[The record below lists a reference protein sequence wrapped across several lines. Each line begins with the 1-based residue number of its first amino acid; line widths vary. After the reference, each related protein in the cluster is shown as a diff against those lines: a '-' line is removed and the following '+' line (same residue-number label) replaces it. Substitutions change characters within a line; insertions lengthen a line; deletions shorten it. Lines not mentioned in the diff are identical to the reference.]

1 MPIMRINVGPI
12 HPSTHGVLRL
22 VVDLDGDTIKR
33 VEPHVGF
40 LHRGVEKLSEERMYL
55 QNISYYNKLDYVAPL
70 SWEDLYV
77 SAVEK
82 AMNIE
87 VKEAAMYV
95 RVILLEFQRIANH
108 LLWLGTFCNDM
119 GQMFTAFMWTF
130 REREKILQF
139 FEHVTDQRMFFNYM
153 RLGGVKS
160 PLPPNFKDEAN
171 DLIDY
176 LYKNISEYKKLL
188 DANGIF
194 KERLRGVG
202 VLSYDDA
209 IKYGAS
215 GPVLRASG
223 VDEDVRKSKPYYVY
237 NKISFHIPLKSEGD
251 SYARYQVRYEEMFQS
266 IKIIRDAL
274 MNMPD
279 DDVVGAPVKLINPPA
294 KNDIVIERRELPK
307 GEGLLYMV
315 PDKQKPYRISI
326 RAPAFAN
333 LQLLPIL
340 AKDAK
345 YADLFPILG
354 SLDLVMAEIDR

>member
-1 MPIMRINVGPI
+1 MPLMRINVGPI

-22 VVDLDGDTIKR
+22 IVDIDGDTIKN
-33 VEPHVGF
+33 VEPHIGF
-40 LHRGVEKLSEERMYL
+40 LHRGVEKLSETRTYL
-55 QNISYYNKLDYVAPL
+55 QNISYYNKLDYVSPL

-77 SAVEK
+77 STVEK
-82 AMNIE
+82 AMDIE

-119 GQMFTAFMWTF
+119 GQMFTEFMWTF
-130 REREKILQF
+130 RERERILQF
-139 FEHVTDQRMFFNYM
+139 FEHVTGQRMFFNYM
-153 RLGGVKS
+153 RLGGVRS
-160 PLPPNFKDEAN
+160 PLPPDFKEEAN

-176 LYKNISEYKKLL
+176 LYKNISDYTKVL
-188 DANGIF
+188 DANSIF
-194 KERLRGVG
+194 KERLKGIG
-202 VLSYDDA
+202 ILSYDDA
-209 IKYGAS
+209 IKYGVS

-223 VDEDVRKSKPYYVY
+223 VNEDVRKSYPYYIY
-237 NKISFHIPLKSEGD
+237 NKIEFYIPLKTEGD

-274 MNMPD
+274 MKMPD
-279 DDVVGAPVKLINPPA
+279 DDVVGIPVKLINPPA
-294 KNDIVIERRELPK
+294 KNDTVIERRELPK

-333 LQLLPIL
+333 LQVLPLL
-340 AKDAK
+340 AKDIK
-345 YADLFPILG
+345 YADLFPLLG